1 MILSLVAEDHMNLL
15 SSRSTDIRPKHNIVG
30 RLSMHVLLVH
40 TTIEELDIS
49 TSAVDVLLVL
59 HRELDDQRLVL
70 VGDRGVLGRD
80 GIELGVLRGLETLV
94 LLLVSVELA
103 RAHDKLTKVVLVLG
117 LHPSKKKMISYN
129 FIVF

>member
-1 MILSLVAEDHMNLL
+1 MILSLVAEDDMNLL
-15 SSRSTDIRPKHNIVG
+15 SSRSTDIRTKHNIVR

-40 TTIEELDIS
+40 TTIKELDIS
-49 TSAVDVLLVL
+49 TSAVNVLLVL

-80 GIELGVLRGLETLV
+80 GVELGILRGLETLV

-103 RAHDKLTKVVLVLG
+103 RAHDELTKVVLVLG
-117 LHPSKKKMISYN
+117 LHPSK
-129 FIVF
+129 